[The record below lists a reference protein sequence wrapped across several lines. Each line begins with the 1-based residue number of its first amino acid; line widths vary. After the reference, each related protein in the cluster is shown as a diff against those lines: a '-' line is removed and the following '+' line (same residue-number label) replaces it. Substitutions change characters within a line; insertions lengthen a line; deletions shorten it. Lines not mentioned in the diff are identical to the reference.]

1 MTDNKKG
8 FARPGEASAPNNLSM
23 DSIAQE
29 ADDAYWNALLAELS
43 STPPDSNPGGMVDPS
58 SPLVNTLNRAF
69 WLSLVNDGGD
79 NSQLK
84 KLLRQANAI
93 LNRQSQTLPTGQS
106 MAAIWQELG
115 LVTPGIPTLK
125 ALQNV
130 TPVIEYEPGLSVI
143 AAPTSSGKTTFLV
156 QQVKEWLLNGSTGP
170 ILFWSAET
178 SRSRVWAKILANTAQ
193 LSMCDVLNAAKN
205 GGNMTPQLFQAYQA
219 LTGKSERLIVLDE
232 TTTAWDL
239 CRMGERLT
247 LEPDG
252 LYAVVIDYIQE
263 LEAVPE
269 NHQWFTRLMHS
280 RELEV
285 GIIAR
290 MLREFGHQNNVPV
303 VAAAQFNRTVNKNSN
318 YIPDLLQLRESGR
331 IEQNAALV
339 IGLRNETM
347 SGADGSAA
355 QHSANV
361 AKSKTY
367 SMWDNDLDANR
378 EGAMAAVRFEFDATW
393 ILEEAF
399 ILKNR
404 DRGGVGTVI
413 PFALHP
419 ESGRCE
425 PLSYRLLPPGG
436 GGASQN
442 QRSTKKSGIGD
453 QNHDKNDNWYKPP
466 QD

>member
-1 MTDNKKG
+1 MNEQRKDFT
-8 FARPGEASAPNNLSM
+8 RPGEVSAKNSINM
-23 DSIAQE
+23 DNIAQ
-29 ADDAYWNALLAELS
+29 DDAYWHALLTELS
-43 STPPDSNPGGMVDPS
+43 STPPDSSPGMTDTS
-58 SPLVNTLNRAF
+58 QLVSTLNRAM
-69 WLSLVNDGGD
+69 WLALVDSN

-84 KLLRQANAI
+84 TMLRQAHM
-93 LNRQSQTLPTGQS
+93 LVDRQSQTLPTGQS

-115 LVTPGIPTLK
+115 LVRPGIPTLK

-156 QQVKEWLLNGSTGP
+156 QQVKEWLLNGSTGA

-178 SRSRVWAKILANTAQ
+178 SRSRVWAKILANAAQ
-193 LSMCDVLNAAKN
+193 LSMWDVLNAAKN
-205 GGNMTPQLFQAYQA
+205 GGNPPKQLFQAYQA
-219 LTGKSERLIVLDE
+219 LTGKSERLIVLDETE

-355 QHSANV
+355 QHSDNV

-378 EGAMAAVRFEFDATW
+378 EGAMAAVRFEFDTTW

-399 ILKNR
+399 VLKNR
-404 DRGGVGTVI
+404 DHGGVGTVI
-413 PFALHP
+413 SFALHP
-419 ESGRCE
+419 ESGQCK

-436 GGASQN
+436 REASQN
-442 QRSTKKSGIGD
+442 QRSTKNSGGSHEN
-453 QNHDKNDNWYKPP
+453 QSNDKDNWYNPP